1 MKTTEQRPVEVG
13 QIIEWEGDTWRVLA
27 LGVRI
32 DGKVNAHLAS
42 TTRSRQQ
49 RNGFCPVQIVDMIP
63 ELIGKP

>member
-1 MKTTEQRPVEVG
+1 MKTTEPRPVEVG
-13 QIIEWEGDTWRVLA
+13 QIIEWEGDTWLVLG

-42 TTRSRQQ
+42 TTRGRQQ
-49 RNGFCPVQIVDMIP
+49 RNGFYPVQMADMIP